1 MWHLI
6 ATPKQSAYDFAYR
19 QRHSYNTFAITLLAF
34 MIAMLMCVIPARADN
49 HDVLDRANVLDQA
62 TERRIYDVDE
72 NQLSKIKGHPQIA
85 VVTERSV
92 DGDIEDEA
100 QRLFEK
106 YQFGTKGYD
115 NGVLL
120 LIDVEGHQVR
130 MHTGYGVESA
140 VPDAFVNDLVD
151 ETVKSYFRERDFSAG
166 TDLMV
171 QRLAKRIEDHQG
183 DLRSKSVVNNHRA
196 LVEKRAQE
204 MEKIWCAVMFAV
216 LVLIFVLIC
225 LFFLM
230 YRRAQIN
237 FNKVKQIIQPVVE
250 AQKLPIDFKRVA
262 LPNET
267 SYWIGQSARENSPTF
282 YELINL
288 QILDQLI
295 QRKHPK
301 LKLFNEKGSFS
312 LPSAEQEIVGKMKL
326 RKPLSDYQ
334 KTADDLTKKLRK
346 AAKDRGHVSDNDL
359 LTAATGIWVLDELSH
374 QNDDEHHHH
383 HHHDDND
390 DDWDDWDDWG
400 SGGFGGGG
408 SFGGGGGFSGG
419 GGGTANW

>member
-1 MWHLI
+1 MNNALI
-6 ATPKQSAYDFAYR
+6 TYR
-19 QRHSYNTFAITLLAF
+19 QRRSYNTFAITLLAF
-34 MIAMLMCVIPARADN
+34 MIAMLMCLIPARADN
-49 HDVLDRANVLDQA
+49 HDVLDQANVLDQA
-62 TERRIYDVDE
+62 TERRIYDVNE

-151 ETVKSYFRERDFSAG
+151 ATVKSYFREKDFSAG

-183 DLRSKSVVNNHRA
+183 DLRSKSAVNDHHA
-196 LVEKRAQE
+196 FVEKQAQE
-204 MEKIWCAVMFAV
+204 MDKIWSAVMFAV
-216 LVLIFVLIC
+216 LVLTVVLIP
-225 LFFLM
+225 LYLLM
-230 YRRAQIN
+230 HRQAETN
-237 FNKVKQIIQPVVE
+237 FNKVKKIIQPVVE
-250 AQKLPIDFKRVA
+250 AQKLPIDFEQVT
-262 LPNET
+262 LPSRA
-267 SYWIGQSARENSPTF
+267 SYWIGQSTHKNSPTF

-295 QRKHPK
+295 QQKHPK

-312 LPSAEQEIVGKMKL
+312 LLSAEQEIVGKMKL
-326 RKPLSDYQ
+326 GKPLSDYQ

-346 AAKDRGHVSDNDL
+346 AAKDRGHLSDNDL
-359 LTAATGIWVLDELSH
+359 LTTATGIWILDELSH
-374 QNDDEHHHH
+374 QNDGEHHHHH
-383 HHHDDND
+383 HHHDDDDD
-390 DDWDDWDDWG
+390 DDWGDWG

-419 GGGTANW
+419 GGGTATW

>member
-6 ATPKQSAYDFAYR
+6 ATPKQSASDFAYR
-19 QRHSYNTFAITLLAF
+19 QRRSYNTFAITLLAC
-34 MIAMLMCVIPARADN
+34 MIAMLMCLIPARADN
-49 HDVLDRANVLDQA
+49 HDVLDQANVLDQA
-62 TERRIYDVDE
+62 TERRIYDVNE
-72 NQLSKIKGHPQIA
+72 NQLSKIKGHPQIT

-151 ETVKSYFRERDFSAG
+151 ATVKSYFREKDFSAG

-183 DLRSKSVVNNHRA
+183 DLRSKSAVNDHHA
-196 LVEKRAQE
+196 FVEKQAQE
-204 MEKIWCAVMFAV
+204 MDKIWSAVMFAV
-216 LVLIFVLIC
+216 LVLTVALIP
-225 LFFLM
+225 LYLLM
-230 YRRAQIN
+230 HRQAETN
-237 FNKVKQIIQPVVE
+237 FNKVKKIIQPVVE
-250 AQKLPIDFKRVA
+250 AQKLPIDFEQVT
-262 LPNET
+262 LPSKS
-267 SYWIGQSARENSPTF
+267 SYWIGQSTRKNSPTF

-295 QRKHPK
+295 QRKNPK
-301 LKLFNEKGSFS
+301 LKLFDTKGSFS
-312 LPSAEQEIVGKMKL
+312 LPSAEQAIVGKMKL
-326 RKPLSDYQ
+326 GKPLPDYQ
-334 KTADDLTKKLRK
+334 KTADGLTKKLRK
-346 AAKDRGHVSDNDL
+346 AAKDRGHLSDNDL

-383 HHHDDND
+383 YHHDDD
-390 DDWDDWDDWG
+390 DDDWDDWG
-400 SGGFGGGG
+400 SGGFGGG

-419 GGGTANW
+419 GGGTATW